1 MIPVYTWNS
10 LEIAEYLQR
19 IDARRS
25 EPNAEVEAQVSGI
38 IAEVRRQGDAA
49 LLRFTRE
56 FDKVDLKSLRIAPE
70 EVRVLASQ
78 VDAEL
83 REVIRLAK
91 ENIRRF
97 HAHQLERSW
106 EFEAGDGVRLGQR
119 ISPLPSV
126 GLYVP
131 GGTAAYPSSVL
142 MNAIPAQIA
151 GVPQIVVTTPYH
163 QFQRNPVIAAVFL
176 ELGIREIYGVGGAQA
191 IAALAYGTESIPK
204 VSKVVGPGNIYVAT
218 AKRQVFGAVDIDMIA
233 GPSEV
238 IVVADDSIDPDFI
251 AADLMAQAEHDEN
264 ACAIALVSSKEL
276 ALAVQISLASL
287 IKNLSRQKIV
297 RTALQNF
304 GALIVCANWDEAAEA
319 VNRIA
324 PEHLELLM
332 EQPEIFSEKVHAAG
346 AIFFGPYSCEAVG
359 DYFAG
364 PNHVL
369 PTSGTARFASPLGV
383 YDFLKKTSL
392 VKYTESGL
400 RRNHTYIEKFAASEN
415 LDAHALSVRVRFK
428 N

>member
-1 MIPVYTWNS
+1 MIPVYSWNS
-10 LEIAEYLQR
+10 LEIAGYLQR

-38 IAEVRRQGDAA
+38 IAEVRRQGDMA

-70 EVRVLASQ
+70 EVQVLANQ

-97 HAHQLERSW
+97 HTHQMERSW
-106 EFEAGDGVRLGQR
+106 EYEASDGVRLGQR

-131 GGTAAYPSSVL
+131 GGTAAYPSTVL

-163 QFQRNPVIAAVFL
+163 QIQRNPVIAAVFL
-176 ELGIREIYGVGGAQA
+176 ELGILEIYGVGGAQA
-191 IAALAYGTESIPK
+191 IAALAYGTESVPR
-204 VSKVVGPGNIYVAT
+204 VSKIVGPGNIYVAT

-238 IVVADDSIDPDFI
+238 IVVADDFVDPDFI

-264 ACAIALVSSKEL
+264 ACAIAIVTSKEM

-287 IKNLSRQKIV
+287 IKNLSRQKVV
-297 RTALQNF
+297 RTALQSF
-304 GALIVCANWDEAAEA
+304 GALIVCPNWDEAAEA

-332 EQPEIFSEKVHAAG
+332 EQPENFADRVQAAG

-392 VKYTESGL
+392 VKYTEAGL
-400 RRNHTYIEKFAASEN
+400 RRNRTYIEKFAASEN